1 MRFAQFVSFLRP
13 PLDLPLNPP
22 NMSAITQPG
31 KLIVISGPSGAGKS
45 TVVRSLL
52 ADCPLPLMLSISA
65 TTRQPRP
72 DEVEGVAYHFLSRAD
87 FDQRRE
93 RGEFLECKEVFGRGD
108 WYGTLQAPVAAGLAA
123 GKWVILEIDV
133 QGALAVLERHGEAI
147 TIFIHSG
154 SLEELERRLRQRNT
168 ETEVALQRRLE
179 VARRELAYLGQ
190 YRHQVINRD
199 VSHAVREVCDILSR
213 YGAQPND

>member
-1 MRFAQFVSFLRP
+1 MTHS
-13 PLDLPLNPP
+13 
-22 NMSAITQPG
+22 PG

-45 TVVRSLL
+45 TVVRELL
-52 ADCPLPLMLSISA
+52 VACPLPLALSVSA

-72 DEVEGVAYHFLSRAD
+72 GEINDVHYHFLSHDEFEAKRG
-87 FDQRRE
+87 

-108 WYGTLQAPVAAGLAA
+108 WYGTLQSPVTAGLAA

-133 QGALAVLERHGEAI
+133 QGALAVRENHPEAI

-168 ETEVALQRRLE
+168 ETEDSLNRRLE
-179 VARRELAYLGQ
+179 VARRELTYLGQ
-190 YRHQVINRD
+190 YRYQVINRD
-199 VSHAVREVCDILSR
+199 VSHAVREICEILLR
-213 YGAQPND
+213 HGELND